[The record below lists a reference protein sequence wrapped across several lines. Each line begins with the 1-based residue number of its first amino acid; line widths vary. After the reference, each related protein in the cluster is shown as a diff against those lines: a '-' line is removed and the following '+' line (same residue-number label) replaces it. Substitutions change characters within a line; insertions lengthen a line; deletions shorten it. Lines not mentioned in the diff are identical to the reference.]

1 MNKNRKFNLVVA
13 ASLAGFLIYNL
24 LVWNLFTED
33 LVTSRY
39 SDGGDLARLGY
50 ITGIKQQRRKHQ
62 DLPIRHFR
70 QEAYAGQQ
78 VDLITIGDSFTNGGG
93 EGRNNFYQD
102 YIASLNNFSVM
113 NIEPFK
119 EVTILQLAYI
129 YLNNGY
135 FDRVKPKYLLLSVG
149 EKYAVERFSSP
160 LDPGFTV
167 SDEKLGTF
175 KRYGYYPVLSQPK
188 ESSAKALSAFISEAN
203 FRFPLYNF
211 LYLFSD
217 KVSFSTACK
226 TGLDREMFSV
236 KKGNTL
242 LYYKDDVKKIGKAT
256 DENISAVN
264 NNLNQLADLLA
275 RKGIKL
281 YFMPCADKYNLY
293 YDFIAKK
300 RHPPSRFFEKIRP
313 LKKSYILIDTKEILL
328 PELKSGVKD
337 LYYGDD
343 THWSWKASEK
353 IFSTVKFDK
362 SGAIPNRVGQG
373 Q

>member
-1 MNKNRKFNLVVA
+1 MNRNRKFNLIVA
-13 ASLAGFLIYNL
+13 AFLAGFLVYNL
-24 LVWNLFTED
+24 LVWNLFTEE
-33 LVTSRY
+33 LVTNRY
-39 SDGGDLARLGY
+39 SDGGDLVRLGY
-50 ITGIKQQRRKHQ
+50 ITGMKQQRRKHL
-62 DLPIRHFR
+62 DLPIRHFS
-70 QEAYAGQQ
+70 QEVYAGQQ

-93 EGRNNFYQD
+93 DGRNSFYQD

-113 NIEPFK
+113 NIEPFN
-119 EVTILQLAYI
+119 EVTVLQLAYI

-149 EKYAVERFSSP
+149 EKYAVEKFSSP
-160 LDPGFTV
+160 MDTGFTV

-175 KRYGYYPVLSQPK
+175 KRYGYYPVHSQSK
-188 ESSAKALSAFISEAN
+188 ESFAKALFVFITEAN

-217 KVSFSTACK
+217 RAYFSKTCK
-226 TGLDREMFSV
+226 AELDRDMFSV
-236 KKGNTL
+236 KKGRTL
-242 LYYKDDVKKIGKAT
+242 LYFKDDVKRIGKAT
-256 DENISAVN
+256 DENIAAMN

-281 YFMPCADKYNLY
+281 CFMPCADKYNLY

-300 RHPPSRFFEKIRP
+300 RYPPSTFFEKFRT
-313 LKKSYILIDTKEILL
+313 LKKNYILIDTKEILL
-328 PELKSGVKD
+328 PELKSGIKD

-362 SGAIPNRVGQG
+362 P
-373 Q
+373 